1 MNLGDFEFARG
12 KAESI
17 SAKGFDKKTLEEWKS
32 KYVERDELLR
42 RKCWLLLHH
51 SDFFKELGEFEQ
63 AAGKRLPDGAK
74 HGLAPLPYEKI
85 LFWESLRKLD
95 PNRTSHFIVKY
106 DLKPHEDWILEL
118 AKLRKIAKDGK
129 WQRWKDQTFARNVW
143 WYDLRE
149 RGHSVR
155 EIVDKI
161 PKHKG
166 YDISTEFLTL
176 VHWQNQEH
184 RNFKKLCQIAGVQE
198 IRQNKTDKLKLL
210 YFLDYPKIAGVQEI
224 RQNKTDKLKLLYLDY
239 AKFLIDWRYLYDDYE
254 WPDDS
259 FEKEPELRCNKE
271 LKNLR
276 DDYTECRDN
285 YLQGSYSEH
294 RQSMIRKAIAD
305 MKRKIDQLY
314 LYYQQ
319 KQ

>member
-17 SAKGFDKKTLEEWKS
+17 SAKGFDKKTLKEWKS
-32 KYVERDELLR
+32 KYVEKDELLR
-42 RKCWLLLHH
+42 RKCWLLLKH
-51 SDFFKELGEFEQ
+51 SDFMKELGEFEH

-74 HGLAPLPYEKI
+74 HGLAPLPHEKI

-106 DLKPHEDWILEL
+106 DLKPYEDWILEL

-129 WQRWKDQTFARNVW
+129 WQMWKDQTFARNVW

-176 VHWQNQEH
+176 AHWQNQEH

-210 YFLDYPKIAGVQEI
+210 YFLDYPK
-224 RQNKTDKLKLLYLDY
+224 
-239 AKFLIDWRYLYDDYE
+239 FLIDWRYLYDDYE

-271 LKNLR
+271 LKYLR
-276 DDYTECRDN
+276 DDYKECRDD

-294 RQSMIRKAIAD
+294 RQTMIRKAIAD
-305 MKRKIDQLY
+305 TKRKINQLY
-314 LYYQQ
+314 LSYQQ